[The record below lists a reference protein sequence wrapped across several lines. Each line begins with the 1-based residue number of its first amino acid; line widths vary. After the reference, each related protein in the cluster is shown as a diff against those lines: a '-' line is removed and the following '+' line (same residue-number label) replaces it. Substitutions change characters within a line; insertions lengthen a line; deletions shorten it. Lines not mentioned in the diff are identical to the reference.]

1 MKKKKQKTKIAEQ
14 INRYYFLNL
23 SIDLQFYVKHGIII
37 SDETFCF
44 TLFHHG
50 INNIESAIAQGG
62 KTMARDFMTVYKKIL
77 AVAPKEL
84 VDDLEKY
91 VMPQA
96 LELCVESW
104 VPEVV
109 WQNFYQ
115 YVTYHVA
122 PCSKNPQSIAIYA
135 ETFDSSFADMKSKF
149 EKDGL

>member
-23 SIDLQFYVKHGIII
+23 SIDLQFYVKHGTII

-50 INNIESAIAQGG
+50 VNNIESAIAQGG
-62 KTMARDFMTVYKKIL
+62 KTMARDFMTVYKNIL

-84 VDDLEKY
+84 VDDLEKH

-122 PCSKNPQSIAIYA
+122 LVL
-135 ETFDSSFADMKSKF
+135 E
-149 EKDGL
+149 